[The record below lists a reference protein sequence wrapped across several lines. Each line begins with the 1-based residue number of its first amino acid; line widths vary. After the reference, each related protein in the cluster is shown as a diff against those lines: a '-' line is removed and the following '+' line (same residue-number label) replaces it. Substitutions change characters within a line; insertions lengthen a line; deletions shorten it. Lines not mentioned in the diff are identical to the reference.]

1 MARIVKKKKRKI
13 NINGFAGIIFTISLF
28 AWLISSLLINTI
40 NTSLT
45 MKIQHM
51 QEEVDALIIENQA
64 LVYEI
69 NTLENKER
77 IYALAQEAHL
87 SQDSNNIIAVAG
99 D

>member
-1 MARIVKKKKRKI
+1 MAKIVNKKKRRL
-13 NINGFAGIIFTISLF
+13 NINGFAVIIFTFSLF
-28 AWLISSLLINTI
+28 AWLVSSLLINTI

-45 MKIQHM
+45 MKIQLM
-51 QEEVDALIIENQA
+51 QDELDALKLENQA